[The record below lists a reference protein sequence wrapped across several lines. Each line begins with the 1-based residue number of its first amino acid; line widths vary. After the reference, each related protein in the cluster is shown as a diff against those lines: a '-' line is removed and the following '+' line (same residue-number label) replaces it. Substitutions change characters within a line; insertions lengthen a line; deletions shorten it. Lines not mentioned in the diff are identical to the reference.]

1 MVVVSVQHGP
11 HVDTLLAEPSF
22 RKGFIEAYRLPL
34 AKGVASILVDVSTV
48 AVYIGLELFVV
59 MVKAGVDLKC
69 SSLYCCYKPL
79 QNLRPL
85 QSIISI

>member
-22 RKGFIEAYRLPL
+22 RKEFIEAYRLPL
-34 AKGVASILVDVSTV
+34 AKGVASILVDLSTV
-48 AVYIGLELFVV
+48 TVFIELELFVV
-59 MVKAGVDLKC
+59 MVKAGIDVKR
-69 SSLYCCYKPL
+69 SSLFCCYKL
-79 QNLRPL
+79 LHNHRLL